1 MKMNLQYFAE
11 PGEEPKPIDPNNKP
25 QQEPKDSEPSGKT
38 YSQDDVNKMMGAKAN
53 QLEEKFNSQLESL
66 KEEWMSKG
74 EERAGMNAQQK
85 AEAELDDKRQALADQ
100 EKRLQERLDAV
111 DEKNALAATKSAL
124 TDSKIPVEFAEFV
137 TSKDDDVRKNNID
150 KFSDLFNKAVQDS
163 VEQRVQGTHTP
174 QNGGQVVAGSL
185 TREDFAK
192 LNMDQ
197 QTQIYRE
204 NPDLYNKLK

>member
-1 MKMNLQYFAE
+1 MKMNLQHFAE
-11 PGEEPKPIDPNNKP
+11 PGEEQKPIDPNKEQ
-25 QQEPKDSEPSGKT
+25 QQEPKDQEPSGKT
-38 YSQDDVNKMMGAKAN
+38 YSQDDVNKMMGAKAK
-53 QLEEKFNSQLESL
+53 QLEEKFNGQLESL

-150 KFSDLFNKAVQDS
+150 KFIDLFNKAVQDS

>member
-1 MKMNLQYFAE
+1 MKMNLQYYAE
-11 PGEEPKPIDPNNKP
+11 PGEEPKPIDPDKEQ
-25 QQEPKDSEPSGKT
+25 QQEPKDQEPSGKT
-38 YSQDDVNKMMGAKAN
+38 YSQDDVNKMMGAKAK
-53 QLEEKFNSQLESL
+53 QLEEKFNGQLESL

-85 AEAELDDKRQALADQ
+85 AEAELNDKRQALADQ

-150 KFSDLFNKAVQDS
+150 KFIDLFNKAVQDS

-174 QNGGQVVAGSL
+174 QNGGQAVPGSL

>member
-11 PGEEPKPIDPNNKP
+11 PGEEPKPIDPNKEQ
-25 QQEPKDSEPSGKT
+25 QQEPKDQEPSGKT
-38 YSQDDVNKMMGAKAN
+38 YSQDDVNKMMGAKAK
-53 QLEEKFNSQLESL
+53 QLEEKFNGQLKSL

>member
-11 PGEEPKPIDPNNKP
+11 PGEEPKPIDPNNEQ
-25 QQEPKDSEPSGKT
+25 QQEPKDQEPSGKT
-38 YSQDDVNKMMGAKAN
+38 YSQDDVNKMMGAKAK
-53 QLEEKFNSQLESL
+53 QLEEKFNGQLESM

-150 KFSDLFNKAVQDS
+150 KFIDLFNKAVQDG

>member
-1 MKMNLQYFAE
+1 MKMKLQYFAE
-11 PGEEPKPIDPNNKP
+11 PGEESKSIDPDGKP
-25 QQEPKDSEPSGKT
+25 QQETKDSEPSGKT
-38 YSQDDVNKMMGAKAN
+38 YSQDDVNKMMGAKAK
-53 QLEEKFNSQLESL
+53 QLEEKFNGQLESL

-124 TDSKIPVEFAEFV
+124 TDNKIPVEFAEFV

-150 KFSDLFNKAVQDS
+150 KFIDLFNKAVQDS

>member
-11 PGEEPKPIDPNNKP
+11 PGEEQKPIDPNKEQ
-25 QQEPKDSEPSGKT
+25 QQEPKDQEPSGKT
-38 YSQDDVNKMMGAKAN
+38 YSQDDVNKMMGAKAK
-53 QLEEKFNSQLESL
+53 QLEEKFNGQLESL

-85 AEAELDDKRQALADQ
+85 AEAELDDKRQALEDQ

-150 KFSDLFNKAVQDS
+150 KFIDLFNKAIQDG

-174 QNGGQVVAGSL
+174 QKGGQTVPGSL

>member
-150 KFSDLFNKAVQDS
+150 KFIDLFNKAVQDS

>member
-11 PGEEPKPIDPNNKP
+11 PGEEPKPIDPNKKQ
-25 QQEPKDSEPSGKT
+25 QQEPKDQEPSGKT
-38 YSQDDVNKMMGAKAN
+38 YSQDDVNKMMGAKAK
-53 QLEEKFNSQLESL
+53 QLEEKFNGQLESM

-124 TDSKIPVEFAEFV
+124 TDSKIPVELAEFV

-150 KFSDLFNKAVQDS
+150 KFIDLFNKAVQDG

-174 QNGGQVVAGSL
+174 QNGGQTVPGSL

>member
-38 YSQDDVNKMMGAKAN
+38 YSQDDVNKMMGAKAK
-53 QLEEKFNSQLESL
+53 QLEEKFNGQLESL

>member
-11 PGEEPKPIDPNNKP
+11 PGEEPKPIDPNKE
-25 QQEPKDSEPSGKT
+25 QQEPKDQEPSGKT
-38 YSQDDVNKMMGAKAN
+38 YSQDDVNKMMGAKAK
-53 QLEEKFNSQLESL
+53 QLEEKFNGQLESL

-150 KFSDLFNKAVQDS
+150 KFIDLFNKAVQDG
-163 VEQRVQGTHTP
+163 VEQRVHGTHTP
-174 QNGGQVVAGSL
+174 QNGGQTVTGLL

>member
-11 PGEEPKPIDPNNKP
+11 PGEEQKPIDPNNKP

-38 YSQDDVNKMMGAKAN
+38 YSQDDVNKMMGAKAK
-53 QLEEKFNSQLESL
+53 QLEEKFNGQLESL

-137 TSKDDDVRKNNID
+137 TSKDDDIRKNNID
-150 KFSDLFNKAVQDS
+150 KFIDLFNKAVQDS

>member
-11 PGEEPKPIDPNNKP
+11 PGEEPKPIDPNKEQ
-25 QQEPKDSEPSGKT
+25 QQEPKDQEPSGKT
-38 YSQDDVNKMMGAKAN
+38 YSQDDVNKMMGAKAK
-53 QLEEKFNSQLESL
+53 QLEEKFNGQLESL

-124 TDSKIPVEFAEFV
+124 TDNKIPVEFAEFV

-150 KFSDLFNKAVQDS
+150 KFIDLFNKAVQDG
-163 VEQRVQGTHTP
+163 VEHRVQGTHTP
-174 QNGGQVVAGSL
+174 QSGGQVVAGSL